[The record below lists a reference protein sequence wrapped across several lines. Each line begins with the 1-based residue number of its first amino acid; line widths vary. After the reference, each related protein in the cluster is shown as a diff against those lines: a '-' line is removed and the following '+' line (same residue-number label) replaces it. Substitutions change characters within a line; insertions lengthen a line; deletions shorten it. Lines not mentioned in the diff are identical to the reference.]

1 MQGLHAPRNR
11 AMSNHT
17 DIGDSTTLGRK
28 TLVADMPLRAVV
40 FRWAVGLGSVGTFAA
55 LIWLHPPL
63 SFASLGIFLTA
74 AVIADVIFRVRTAPG
89 AYFTFTPA
97 FTFVYFLAAGGV
109 AAATLELLARSIA
122 WAIGR
127 FRQKTTQTA
136 LYGFFEVGLY
146 VLAALAASVA
156 VDVTVGRPYLLG
168 SFRELQAYQS
178 IGIFAAVYFAVILIL
193 TSTSMALRTGLGEL
207 KTPTWRRIVMWLAVS
222 IAFSALFALI
232 TWELT
237 PRMTLIAALIV
248 PSILMIG
255 TATILRLNV
264 GLRRG
269 NEELLAINRIGQ
281 LLSATLDSDQL
292 FRLLARETRSVIPW
306 DAFFIALPSAD
317 GEKIQITFF
326 NSDGGEI
333 AQRTIPKGVGLTG
346 RAIENREPILYE
358 RPEGENTNLEDSP
371 RIRRRPRSILV
382 APMVFGSESIG
393 AISLQNLHT
402 DVYTREQ
409 QQLLQTI
416 ASQAA
421 TALRNAELLRR
432 EQKAIAERDEFLSV
446 TTHEIKN
453 PLTSV
458 LGYLQIARAEIEQG
472 HLESAAESLDVVE
485 SEALKIQRF
494 AEDLL
499 EVSRIGGGRF
509 TIRFGEA
516 DLERVVSEVVR
527 RYGDTSEHEVY
538 LRIDSPLP
546 KIVGDEI
553 RLGQVVENL
562 ISNAIKY
569 SPNGRRVDVVLS
581 ADDEMIVLR
590 VSDQGIGIPASKVP
604 LIFERFYRVENEGEM
619 IKGTGLGLFI
629 SREIVRMHGGEV
641 AVESVEGTGSVFS
654 VELPVGG
661 PRGRKLASAAV

>member
-1 MQGLHAPRNR
+1 MRGLHAPRNR
-11 AMSNHT
+11 AMSTHT
-17 DIGDSTTLGRK
+17 DTGDSTTLGRK
-28 TLVADMPLRAVV
+28 TPIADMPRRAVA
-40 FRWAVGLGSVGTFAA
+40 FRWAVGLLSIGIFAA
-55 LIWLHPPL
+55 LIWLRPPL

-74 AVIADVIFRVRTAPG
+74 AVIADVVFRVRTAPG

-109 AAATLELLARSIA
+109 AAATLELLARSIS
-122 WAIGR
+122 WVIGR
-127 FRQKTTQTA
+127 FRQKTIQTA
-136 LYGFFEVGLY
+136 LYGFFEVGLH
-146 VLAALAASVA
+146 VLATIVASIV
-156 VDVTVGRPYLLG
+156 VDFTVGRPVLLG
-168 SFRELQAYQS
+168 PSYELQAYQS
-178 IGIFAAVYFAVILIL
+178 IGIFAGVYFAMILII
-193 TSTSMALRTGLGEL
+193 TSTAMALRTGLGEL
-207 KTPTWRRIVMWLAVS
+207 KTSTWRRIVMWLAVS
-222 IAFSALFALI
+222 VAFSALFALI
-232 TWELT
+232 TWELS

-281 LLSATLDSDQL
+281 LLSATLDSGQL

-306 DAFFIALPSAD
+306 DAFFIAIPSAD

-326 NSDGGEI
+326 NPEGNVI

-346 RAIENREPILYE
+346 RAIENKEPILYE
-358 RPEGENTNLEDSP
+358 RPEGENANLEDSP
-371 RIRRRPRSILV
+371 RVRRRPRSILV

-409 QQLLQTI
+409 QQLLQTV
-416 ASQAA
+416 AAQAA

-432 EQKAIAERDEFLSV
+432 EQKAITERDEFLSL

-458 LGYLQIARAEIEQG
+458 LGYLQLARTEIEQG
-472 HLESAAESLDVVE
+472 HLEGAIESLDVVG

-499 EVSRIGGGRF
+499 EVSRIGGGKF

-516 DLERVVSEVVR
+516 DMERLVSEVVQ
-527 RYGDTSEHEVY
+527 RYADTSEHEVF
-538 LRIDSPLP
+538 LRIEAPVP

-562 ISNAIKY
+562 VSNAIKY
-569 SPNGRRVDVVLS
+569 SPSGRRVDVVLS
-581 ADDEMIVLR
+581 ATDEMVVLR
-590 VSDQGIGIPASKVP
+590 VSDQGMGIAASQLP
-604 LIFERFYRVENEGEM
+604 LIFERFYRVESNGET

-629 SREIVRMHGGEV
+629 SREIVRMHGGDV
-641 AVESVEGTGSVFS
+641 GVESIEGTGSVFT
-654 VELPVGG
+654 VELPVRG
-661 PRGRKLASAAV
+661 PGESLQKPPQ